1 MVYFSDPQ
9 GNRLLPQRESDRPR
23 PALAARRGPEL
34 LLGPCSVSAS
44 PLSSD
49 NFSFQQ
55 DFHMI
60 TVIKLALL
68 KNEIRARQSMQ
79 LYVNLNLNMHT
90 PLPPF
95 MILEESAV
103 SLLKCRSQMTV
114 YKIKPLFLVLLVLL

>member
-1 MVYFSDPQ
+1 
-9 GNRLLPQRESDRPR
+9 
-23 PALAARRGPEL
+23 
-34 LLGPCSVSAS
+34 
-44 PLSSD
+44 
-49 NFSFQQ
+49 
-55 DFHMI
+55 MI

-79 LYVNLNLNMHT
+79 FYVNLNLNMHT

-114 YKIKPLFLVLLVLL
+114 YKIKPLFLVLLALL